1 MPADFDKRGKKRQI
15 VGWRRKK
22 LPNGRYLQIAITKQ
36 PGPKGGHTIAYM
48 QKGPQGNVYPATETT
63 PTTTRRVRITKAH
76 GRTVKVKRKR
86 G

>member
-48 QKGPQGNVYPATETT
+48 QKGPEGNVYPATETT
-63 PTTTRRVRITKAH
+63 PTRRVRITKAH
-76 GRTVKVKRKR
+76 GRTVKIKRKR